1 MSDKKMRLELHDFL
15 NRDGICR
22 HLEKMAEKG
31 WLLEKMG
38 GLMWTYRRISPQKLK
53 FALYY
58 SPTADEENAEAMEKQ
73 NAFYEMCRHDGWEFA
88 CADWGMQVFYN
99 QRPDPVPLETE
110 PALEVDRIHTTA
122 MCWLVP
128 YWLITIPF
136 FVLGIYQQLK
146 RYRNLLAMA
155 AAQGGR
161 NSRAGFCVGGKQGYP
176 GPHVSR
182 QHCCVFFLVLPGE
195 KGCPGGCFSQSFRN
209 LLAHCGAVPSGAGVY
224 LAASVTTGNFC
235 LHRRG
240 FSGTMAPSKKEAGE
254 AMHSKKDYIGVFDS
268 GLGGISVL
276 RELVKAMPQER
287 FLYFGDSANAP
298 YGQKPVE
305 AVRQLTLEAA
315 EHLFSRGV
323 KALVVACNTATAAAI
338 DILREQHPEE
348 IIVGIEPALKVA
360 ADRFPTGQV
369 GVMATEVTLHEEKFL
384 HLAQLY
390 PALGLHAISAPGLV
404 ELVEA
409 GKGESPACETLLRG
423 ILAPYVGKLDA
434 LVLGCT
440 HYPFARGV
448 IAGILGER
456 TQLLDG
462 GAGTARQTLHRL
474 EAAELLS
481 TEGDGDIQMENSLG
495 TPEIYCR
502 AMELLNK

>member
-1 MSDKKMRLELHDFL
+1 M
-15 NRDGICR
+15 
-22 HLEKMAEKG
+22 
-31 WLLEKMG
+31 
-38 GLMWTYRRISPQKLK
+38 
-53 FALYY
+53 
-58 SPTADEENAEAMEKQ
+58 
-73 NAFYEMCRHDGWEFA
+73 
-88 CADWGMQVFYN
+88 
-99 QRPDPVPLETE
+99 
-110 PALEVDRIHTTA
+110 
-122 MCWLVP
+122 
-128 YWLITIPF
+128 
-136 FVLGIYQQLK
+136 
-146 RYRNLLAMA
+146 
-155 AAQGGR
+155 
-161 NSRAGFCVGGKQGYP
+161 
-176 GPHVSR
+176 
-182 QHCCVFFLVLPGE
+182 
-195 KGCPGGCFSQSFRN
+195 
-209 LLAHCGAVPSGAGVY
+209 
-224 LAASVTTGNFC
+224 
-235 LHRRG
+235 
-240 FSGTMAPSKKEAGE
+240 
-254 AMHSKKDYIGVFDS
+254 
-268 GLGGISVL
+268 
-276 RELVKAMPQER
+276 
-287 FLYFGDSANAP
+287 
-298 YGQKPVE
+298 
-305 AVRQLTLEAA
+305 
-315 EHLFSRGV
+315 
-323 KALVVACNTATAAAI
+323 VACNTATAAAI